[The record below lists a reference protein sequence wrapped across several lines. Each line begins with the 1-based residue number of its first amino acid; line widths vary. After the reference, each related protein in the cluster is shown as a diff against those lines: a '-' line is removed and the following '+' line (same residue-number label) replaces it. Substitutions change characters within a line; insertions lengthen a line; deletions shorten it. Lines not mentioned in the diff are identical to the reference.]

1 LKKTLLVFLHGLSLA
16 SLIWIG
22 WTAYLAVQ
30 RPSIGAYWAYQS
42 GIVYSI
48 DAGHPSAGVFEKGDR
63 ILGGVGKSPSD
74 LYRLGGRT
82 NGESIYVTVE
92 RNGQARE
99 VNVLITP
106 SSLEEIFGRFP
117 AILAAFGFW
126 LAGSYVLAFSRLGK
140 QSILF
145 FFLCLSAI
153 VALTCGLISS
163 YGPAWTKIG
172 FHCGMLW
179 LGAFIAQL
187 HLVFPSSRLPE
198 PHRHGIGLSLMIIT
212 GLLSISHLAAN
223 LIGISL
229 LPTSLVWAITL
240 TMFSLE
246 IGLAVMLVIRSYR
259 KSNTSVERIQ
269 TGIITLSCALGAIP
283 VVGLI
288 LIPQLILGY
297 PLVSSSI
304 AFLSLL
310 AVPVGYGFAIFRY
323 KLIGVKETVNRGAVL
338 LLIGLVIAGFY
349 SLWYSISSKV
359 ISPTVSHSPVWGLL
373 TTVVLAGLTVKFY
386 RFLVRFVNH
395 VVYGGWYDYRS
406 VIEQARRSLT
416 LTDLDR
422 NSVGATLC
430 QVVGQSMQLETVSLI
445 LPDGVKLS
453 YAEKQTIQT
462 AIMRAEECEK
472 FFQSAKYL
480 TGDKDGFVSWKAAL
494 SSSAPNLA
502 IFQELAPQH
511 ILLLRGKNNFPL
523 GVLLLGH
530 KRDGDTLNGADI
542 DILKVVIHQAQV
554 TLENVRL
561 LEDVQAHSEKIS
573 RLHRR
578 ILMAREEERKRLA
591 RDLHDLIIQSL
602 VGLNYQLAEV
612 RLQISNGQTEQL
624 IKAQTQIKTLIGEL
638 RQICADLRPPTL
650 DVLEFTEAIQTKV
663 AEIEENASFQARVFI
678 EGNEEQDIGEDVK
691 LCIYR
696 MIQESLINANKHAM
710 ADHVEVWV
718 QITSEQVTV
727 MVTDNGKGFEV
738 PARLEYLVPD
748 RHYGLIGIKEM
759 VEAVNGSLAIT
770 SKPGQ
775 GCILTA
781 QMPV

>member
-1 LKKTLLVFLHGLSLA
+1 LKKILLVFLHGLSLA

-30 RPSIGAYWAYQS
+30 RPSIGAYWAYQY

-48 DAGHPSAGVFEKGDR
+48 DAGHPSAGAFEIGDR
-63 ILGGVGKSPSD
+63 ILGGVGQSPSD
-74 LYRLGGRT
+74 LYRLGGKT
-82 NGESIYVTVE
+82 NGEIIQITVE

-99 VNVLITP
+99 VNVLIAP
-106 SSLEEIFGRFP
+106 SSLEEIFGRFS
-117 AILAAFGFW
+117 AILAALGFW
-126 LAGSYVLAFSRLGK
+126 LAGSYVLAFSRSGR
-140 QSILF
+140 QSVLF

-153 VALTCGLISS
+153 IALTCGLISS
-163 YGPAWTKIG
+163 YGPAWTKIA
-172 FHCGMLW
+172 FHCGLLW
-179 LGAFIAQL
+179 LGFFIAQL
-187 HLVFPSSRLPE
+187 HLIFPSPLNE
-198 PHRHGIGLSLMIIT
+198 PYRRNIGLVLFFIN
-212 GLLSISHLAAN
+212 GLLCTSHLVASLTDVTLLSTSIIWPFTL
-223 LIGISL
+223 LIFGIEL
-229 LPTSLVWAITL
+229 GL
-240 TMFSLE
+240 TVMF
-246 IGLAVMLVIRSYR
+246 VIRSYR

-269 TGIITLSCALGAIP
+269 TGIITLSCILGAIP

-297 PLVSSSI
+297 PLVSSSF

-349 SLWYSISSKV
+349 SLWYSISSKF
-359 ISPTVSHSPVWGLL
+359 ISPTVSQSPAWGLL
-373 TTVVLAGLTVKFY
+373 TTIVLAGLTVKFY

-395 VVYGGWYDYRS
+395 VIYGGWYDYRS
-406 VIEQARRSLT
+406 VIEQARQSLT

-422 NSVGATLC
+422 KAVGATLC

-445 LPDGVKLS
+445 FPDGVKLT
-453 YAEKQTIQT
+453 YTDKQPIHTV
-462 AIMRAEECEK
+462 IMSAVDCEE
-472 FFQSAKYL
+472 FFQSAKNL
-480 TGDKDGFVSWKAAL
+480 TGDKDGFVSWKSAL
-494 SSSAPNLA
+494 SSLAPNTV
-502 IFQELAPQH
+502 IFQELTPQH
-511 ILLLRGKNNFPL
+511 ILLLRGKNNNPL

-578 ILMAREEERKRLA
+578 VLIAREEARKRLA

-624 IKAQTQIKTLIGEL
+624 IKAQAQIKTLIGEL

>member
-1 LKKTLLVFLHGLSLA
+1 MKKILLVFLHGLSLA

-22 WTAYLAVQ
+22 WTALLAVQ

-48 DAGHPSAGVFEKGDR
+48 DAGHPSAGTFEIGDR
-63 ILGGVGKSPSD
+63 ILGGVGQSPSD
-74 LYRLGGRT
+74 LYRLGGKT
-82 NGESIYVTVE
+82 NGEIIQVTVE

-99 VNVLITP
+99 VNVLIAP
-106 SSLEEIFGRFP
+106 SSLEEIFGRFS
-117 AILAAFGFW
+117 AILAALGFW
-126 LAGSYVLAFSRLGK
+126 LAGSYVLAFSRSGR
-140 QSILF
+140 QSVLF

-153 VALTCGLISS
+153 IALTCGLISS
-163 YGPAWTKIG
+163 YGPAWTKIA
-172 FHCGMLW
+172 FHCGLLW
-179 LGAFIAQL
+179 LGFFIAQL
-187 HLVFPSSRLPE
+187 HLIFPSPLNE
-198 PHRHGIGLSLMIIT
+198 PYRRNIGLVLFFIN
-212 GLLSISHLAAN
+212 GLLCTSHLVASLTDVRLLSTSIIWPFTL
-223 LIGISL
+223 LIFGIEL
-229 LPTSLVWAITL
+229 GL
-240 TMFSLE
+240 TVMF
-246 IGLAVMLVIRSYR
+246 VIRSYR

-269 TGIITLSCALGAIP
+269 TGIITLSCILGAIP

-297 PLVSSSI
+297 PLVSFNI

-323 KLIGVKETVNRGAVL
+323 KLIGVKETVNRGMAL
-338 LLIGLVIAGFY
+338 LLVGLVIAGFY
-349 SLWYSISSKV
+349 SLWYSISSKF
-359 ISPTVSHSPVWGLL
+359 ISPTISQSPVWGLL
-373 TTVVLAGLTVKFY
+373 TTVVLAGSTVKLY

-395 VVYGGWYDYRS
+395 VLYGGWYDYRS

-422 NSVGATLC
+422 KAVGATLC

-445 LPDGVKLS
+445 LPDGVKLT
-453 YAEKQTIQT
+453 YADKQPIRTV
-462 AIMRAEECEK
+462 IMSAGDCEE
-472 FFQSAKYL
+472 FFQSAKNL
-480 TGDKDGFVSWKAAL
+480 TGDKDGFVSWKSAL
-494 SSSAPNLA
+494 SSLAPNTV
-502 IFQELAPQH
+502 IFQELTPQH

-578 ILMAREEERKRLA
+578 VLMAREEERKRLA

-624 IKAQTQIKTLIGEL
+624 IKAQAQIKTLIGEL